1 MPPLRLILTN
11 QCNGKCAFCHK
22 EGFKNKGTMDL
33 ETMYDCAN
41 IAEELGIPSISLTG
55 GEPTTREDLA
65 TIINGLQSR
74 YSGHVCLTTNGYA
87 LSNLHN
93 KISKPLHTANLSIV
107 SFDKNVWEK
116 YQNVVLPKALGDL
129 QLLSA
134 TNKNLNI
141 VITDD
146 NFHEIDDIISYCIEN
161 SLSLDIMFRTKYF
174 VRTGKTL

>member
-1 MPPLRLILTN
+1 MCL
-11 QCNGKCAFCHK
+11 K
-22 EGFKNKGTMDL
+22 DV
-33 ETMYDCAN
+33 
-41 IAEELGIPSISLTG
+41 SIM
-55 GEPTTREDLA
+55 
-65 TIINGLQSR
+65 
-74 YSGHVCLTTNGYA
+74 
-87 LSNLHN
+87 
-93 KISKPLHTANLSIV
+93 V